1 MNAMVIDP
9 PLPTEPVAVRAW
21 AENRTIFIEL
31 YDGRTIGFPAD
42 RFHRLASATS
52 EQLQEVELEVDG
64 YALRWESLDEDITV
78 PGIVAGRF
86 ELPAK

>member
-1 MNAMVIDP
+1 MANASFGLSRSSD
-9 PLPTEPVAVRAW
+9 LPVTKVFVPVV
-21 AENRTIFIEL
+21 F
-31 YDGRTIGFPAD
+31 GRTVGFPTD
-42 RFHRLASATS
+42 RFHRQASATA

-64 YALRWESLDEDITV
+64 YALRWESLDEDMTV